1 MLTQEKDM
9 QKLKE
14 FILNKKPHVIAVSAE
29 SREAMMICDDVKL
42 ILNELEQEEHLPPI
56 SVELVDNEV
65 AMIFENSNK
74 AQVQM
79 LE

>member
-1 MLTQEKDM
+1 M